1 MIVHFFMKRIEIT
14 QNMEIVCYVH
24 CLGSECVIV
33 VKRQFNLFQ
42 LYHGENN
49 QLNSR

>member
-1 MIVHFFMKRIEIT
+1 MEIT
-14 QNMEIVCYVH
+14 QNYTIVCYVH
-24 CLGSECVIV
+24 CLASEYVIV